1 MGVTTVRFRPE
12 VEAELDE
19 MAQRRH
25 RSKAWL
31 INEAM
36 AEYLER
42 HRQEQQRWQETL
54 DAMESAARGDV
65 ASSEDVHAWLRSWGT
80 DDELPPP
87 EVGR

>member
-19 MAQRRH
+19 MAQRLD
-25 RSKAWL
+25 RSKGWL

-42 HRQEQQRWQETL
+42 HRQEHYRWRQTL
-54 DAMESAARGDV
+54 DAMESAARGNV
-65 ASSEDVHAWLRSWGT
+65 ASGEDVHAWLRTWGE

-87 EVGR
+87 KVGR